1 MESHVSEQKELRRHT
16 KWFHMDDFIYQ
27 IVHIQSPR
35 NSPDITA
42 KIPEKLFEAEI
53 FQSVGEKHFNLKN
66 RKHQDELC
74 SLSFGNFL
82 FSWRIF

>member
-1 MESHVSEQKELRRHT
+1 MFIESSLVKQNMMESHVSEQKELRRHT

-42 KIPEKLFEAEI
+42 KIPEKLFEAEY
-53 FQSVGEKHFNLKN
+53 FQVLVKSTL
-66 RKHQDELC
+66 
-74 SLSFGNFL
+74 
-82 FSWRIF
+82 I